1 MKERKMPEDKTMTE
15 RKAMP
20 EAKEKPEKKGGAQPL
35 KDEDAEKVS
44 GGVIPIVLAGELN
57 NWW

>member
-1 MKERKMPEDKTMTE
+1 MPEDKTMTE